1 MASMNCRVGFR
12 RYGLPVCALV
22 LLSTVMPLL
31 SGCGN
36 FFQCEGKADC
46 PVIPGTG
53 TGTGTGTGSVDYV
66 YVANSATGPTYING
80 YTLAS
85 GSLVAAT
92 GSPFSLG
99 FSPSAMAVTPANTY
113 LYMASD
119 AVLNTATPGVGNIYG
134 YSIGA
139 GGALSIPTI
148 GDPLVNETATSI
160 AISPDGQWLFALNTD
175 TLSLEEYSITS
186 TTGLLTT
193 FTSYPITGEVG
204 QPVTPASVKV
214 APSGGYIVVALGT
227 AGAETFFFNTTTG
240 MATFATQISPPV
252 ASSGIFAAAFDSNNY
267 LYCVGTSGLQIFSTA
282 TGGGQSFMKTY
293 TTGKGSR
300 SIVIN
305 AASTFLY
312 VGNETDATISG
323 YAIGASGALTALTG
337 SPYPAPT
344 LVNALAH
351 DSTGA
356 YIIASGYNSTSGIQ
370 LYSIGSNGIL
380 VSIGSA
386 GSGIAQPIPPSAIA
400 ATH

>member
-1 MASMNCRVGFR
+1 MASINCRVRFR
-12 RYGLPVCALV
+12 RYASPIWALI
-22 LLSTVMPLL
+22 LLSTVTPLL

-46 PVIPGTG
+46 PVTPGTG
-53 TGTGTGTGSVDYV
+53 TGTGTGSGSVNYV
-66 YVANSATGPTYING
+66 YVANSAAGPTSING

-92 GSPFSLG
+92 GTPFSLG
-99 FSPSAMAVTPANTY
+99 FSPSAMAVNPANTY

-119 AVLNTATPGVGNIYG
+119 AALNTVTPGVGNIYG

-139 GGALSIPTI
+139 GGAISTLPI
-148 GDPLVNETATSI
+148 GDPLENESATSI

-193 FTSYPITGEVG
+193 FTSYPITGELG

-214 APSGGYIVVALGT
+214 APSGSYIVVALGT
-227 AGAETFFFNTTTG
+227 AGAETFSFNTTTG
-240 MATFATQISPPV
+240 MAQFSTQISPPV
-252 ASSGIFAAAFDSNNY
+252 ASSGIFAAAFDLNNY
-267 LYCVGTSGLQIFSTA
+267 LYCVGTSGLQVFSTA

-293 TTGKGSR
+293 ATGKGSR

-337 SPYPAPT
+337 SPYVAPT
-344 LVNALAH
+344 LVNSLAH

-356 YIIASGYNSTSGIQ
+356 YLIASGYNSSSGIQ
-370 LYSIGSNGIL
+370 LYSIGSTGVL
-380 VSIGSA
+380 ASIGSA
-386 GSGIAQPIPPSAIA
+386 GSGILPAIPGAIA